1 MIIITTIIPFPTATT
16 NKQKHHFKTVTTYTC
31 PRYIAGVSFD
41 SVGSLW
47 TTLLLRITSTRSCC
61 HGNWKASCVSALQTK
76 NQNVFTHYYCGLP
89 YYCAPLVCVPAVIGL
104 LAVWRHNKPK
114 TNSITNW
121 WTTDCQL
128 WMGVNTSADH
138 HDVILLE
145 ECKHHKMSA
154 L

>member
-89 YYCAPLVCVPAVIGL
+89 YYCAPLVCVPAVIGG
-104 LAVWRHNKPK
+104 LAVWRHNPLHTIQFIPGSDMFFPYSKGNP
-114 TNSITNW
+114 IP
-121 WTTDCQL
+121 
-128 WMGVNTSADH
+128 
-138 HDVILLE
+138 
-145 ECKHHKMSA
+145 
-154 L
+154 